1 MVASLPTL
9 SKTLNFFSF
18 FLTLQLVEGW
28 QSTLTFD
35 WLGVLSSKRLMKQK
49 IFCTAKSL
57 EFDFSGV
64 FTVKRMPVVRRGLM
78 THKVVGSQYVSQLGL
93 VGLYSSLLV
102 VNRKLWLPK
111 VVDQLLKSQL

>member
-1 MVASLPTL
+1 
-9 SKTLNFFSF
+9 
-18 FLTLQLVEGW
+18 
-28 QSTLTFD
+28 
-35 WLGVLSSKRLMKQK
+35 
-49 IFCTAKSL
+49 
-57 EFDFSGV
+57 
-64 FTVKRMPVVRRGLM
+64 MPVVRRGLM